1 MKKKYTIH
9 SERREVYSNDTEVEA
24 NSEADAIS
32 NVEEHYADG
41 EFDGEKYLF
50 YSPDVVEDR
59 VYCTRE
65 EEV

>member
-9 SERREVYSNDTEVEA
+9 IERREVYGYDVEVEA
-24 NSEADAIS
+24 ESSADAIS
-32 NVEEHYADG
+32 DVEKRYADG
-41 EFDGEKYLF
+41 EFDGEKCLF
-50 YSPDVVEDR
+50 YSPDAVEDR